1 VAADDPN
8 LLVTLPPRPQH
19 LALVRRVL
27 GGYASHL
34 GMREEGVG
42 DLKTVVSEAC
52 AIAVNASPGARGSPV
67 QIEASCDG
75 ADIAVAVRD
84 RGNGLGG
91 IRGADGESPR
101 LGMRLIAALSGRFD
115 VVESP
120 HGTEINISM
129 PLH

>member
-1 VAADDPN
+1 MGAADPN

-27 GGYASHL
+27 GGYATHL

-52 AIAVNASPGARGSPV
+52 AIAVNASPDASGGAVR
-67 QIEASCDG
+67 IEASCDG

-91 IRGADGESPR
+91 ISAADGESPR
-101 LGMRLIAALSGRFD
+101 LGMRLIAALSSRYD
-115 VVESP
+115 VIESP
-120 HGTEINISM
+120 EGTEINISV